1 MDPLATVED
10 LEARLGRDLTAEEA
24 ARADALL
31 ADASAL
37 IRGWTGQDF
46 TLVEGDVITLR
57 PVGTVVRLPQR
68 PVQAVTAVVAT
79 GGSEAIPDVPLP
91 AGAWTW
97 DGIDKVDIWPPDTS
111 WLLSLP
117 ETWADG
123 ALVDTYRIT
132 YAHGWDEVPAD
143 VVAVVCAMVLRTL
156 LAPSPIAGMVSE
168 RIGQYNY
175 QLQQSTG
182 SVGATV
188 MMTQADRDALARYR
202 RTATTIQTRAG

>member
-1 MDPLATVED
+1 MAPLATVED
-10 LEARLGRDLTAEEA
+10 LEARLGRELTPEEA
-24 ARADALL
+24 ARANALL
-31 ADASAL
+31 TDASAL
-37 IRGWTGQDF
+37 IRGWTRQDF
-46 TLVEGDVITLR
+46 TLTLGDVITLR

-68 PVQAVTAVVAT
+68 PVQAVTAVVAV

-91 AGAWTW
+91 VGSWTW

-117 ETWADG
+117 ESWADG
-123 ALVDTYRIT
+123 GTDTYRVT
-132 YAHGWDEVPAD
+132 YDHGYAEVPAD

-156 LAPSPIAGMVSE
+156 LAPSPVAGMVSE

-188 MMTQADRDALARYR
+188 MMTGADRDALARYH